1 MADTMMVNGTA
12 WSLGGAS
19 VRGAA
24 HVRRGQPNQ
33 DAVGWVPPVA
43 GAEVTGAF
51 AAAVSDGH
59 GGAAYYRSEVGAR
72 LAVEVAK
79 AALGRF
85 LEAPLPS
92 DDAGP
97 LVAEILA
104 TWRQAVMHDL
114 AGNPVESD
122 WVESEQEKLLP
133 YGATLAAVAIRPDWL
148 MALQIGDGDM
158 LFGYPDGRVERP
170 LPNDEGL
177 FGEQTY
183 SLCLDN
189 AAERFRVRTRRRIEG
204 QPWPDFVMLSTD
216 GVSKSFADEKT
227 FLSIARDYRTSVR
240 KIGLRGVLD
249 QLEKWL
255 SDVSHR
261 GSGDDV
267 TLCLAVGAP
276 SAAPAAA
283 APAEERAPETSV

>member
-1 MADTMMVNGTA
+1 MADEMMVNGMA

-19 VRGAA
+19 VRGAS

-33 DAVGWVPPVA
+33 DAIGWVPPVA

-92 DDAGP
+92 DDVSP

-104 TWRQAVMHDL
+104 TWRQAVMQDL

-148 MALQIGDGDM
+148 VALQIGDGDM

-170 LPNDEGL
+170 LPDDEGL

-189 AAERFRVRTRRRIEG
+189 AAERFRVRARRRVEG

-276 SAAPAAA
+276 SAAPADV